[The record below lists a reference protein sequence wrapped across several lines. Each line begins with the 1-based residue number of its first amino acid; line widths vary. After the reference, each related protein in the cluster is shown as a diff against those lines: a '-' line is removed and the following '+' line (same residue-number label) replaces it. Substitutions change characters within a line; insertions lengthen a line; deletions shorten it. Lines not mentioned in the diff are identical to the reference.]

1 MIILNDS
8 RFSDE
13 KFFEAKNLED
23 ISNSPNNSTIIFK
36 YNENDLKIYNFC
48 KKNNISYGVEI
59 NSLKELIFIS
69 NLDAKYALCDIEI
82 APILQ
87 KFADNYLINTKII
100 VKSHISN
107 IEHLAKNEIDGIF
120 VLKENK

>member
-13 KFFEAKNLED
+13 IFFYATSLED
-23 ISNSPNNSTIIFK
+23 ISNAQNNSTIIFK
-36 YNENDLKIYNFC
+36 YSETDLNIYKFC
-48 KKNNISYGVEI
+48 KKNNIPYAVEI

-69 NLDAKYALCDIEI
+69 NLDAKYALCELNI
-82 APILQ
+82 ASELQ
-87 KFADNYLINTKII
+87 KFADNYLTNTKII

-107 IEHLAKNEIDGIF
+107 IEILAKQEIDGIF
-120 VLKENK
+120 ILKGE

>member
-13 KFFEAKNLED
+13 IFYKVKTIED
-23 ISNSPNNSTIIFK
+23 ISDSPNNSTIIFK
-36 YNENDLKIYNFC
+36 YNENDLDIYKFC
-48 KKNNISYGVEI
+48 KKNNIPYAVEI

-69 NLDAKYALCDIEI
+69 NLDAKYALCELNI
-82 APILQ
+82 ASELQ
-87 KFADNYLINTKII
+87 KFADNYLTNTKII

-107 IEHLAKNEIDGIF
+107 IEILAKQEIDGIF
-120 VLKENK
+120 ILKGE

>member
-13 KFFEAKNLED
+13 IFFYTNSLED

-36 YNENDLKIYNFC
+36 YNEDNLKIYNFC